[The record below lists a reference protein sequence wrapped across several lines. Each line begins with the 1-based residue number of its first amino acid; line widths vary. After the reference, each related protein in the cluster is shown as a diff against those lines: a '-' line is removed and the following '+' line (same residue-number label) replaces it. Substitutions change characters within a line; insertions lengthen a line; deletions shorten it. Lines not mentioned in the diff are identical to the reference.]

1 VNDRRKLPS
10 VRFAALTALIALFA
24 TPARSQPPSQFEVA
38 VIRPATA
45 DPKAGTAFNVFE
57 GGRLKITNEP
67 IKLLI
72 RAAFQLQNAQI
83 AGYPE
88 WVETDRFDIEAKT
101 GKPGKINPD
110 EMAPLLQALLAERFG
125 FKFHRETRELSVSAL
140 VVDKGHKGASNLKPA
155 VEQEKAGMNTHGGPK
170 DSQLVATSTTMNA
183 LANYVGN
190 RLGRLVVD
198 STALTGVYDF
208 TLEWSPEESADS
220 PAPSLTTALHDQLGL
235 RLASQK
241 SPVDVLVIDSIQRPS
256 DN

>member
-1 VNDRRKLPS
+1 MPS
-10 VRFAALTALIALFA
+10 AVRLSAALTAFTVAFP
-24 TPARSQPPSQFEVA
+24 TPGRPQPPSQFEVA
-38 VIRPATA
+38 VIRPTTA
-45 DPKAGTAFNVFE
+45 DLKAGTSFNVFE

-88 WVETDRFDIEAKT
+88 WVESDRFDIEAKT
-101 GKPGKINPD
+101 GKPGQITPD

-125 FKFHRETRELSVSAL
+125 FKFHREARDLNVSAL
-140 VVDKGHKGASNLKPA
+140 VVDKAHKGASNLKPA
-155 VEQEKAGMNTHGGPK
+155 AEPEKAGMNTHGGPK
-170 DSQLVATSTTMNA
+170 NSQLVATSTTVAA
-183 LANYVGN
+183 LAAYVGN

-198 STALTGVYDF
+198 SSGLTGVYDF

-220 PAPSLTTALHDQLGL
+220 AAPSLTTALHDQLGL

-241 SPVDVLVIDSIQRPS
+241 SPVEVLVIDSIQRPS
-256 DN
+256 GN